1 MGKVTFYSLQV
12 AVIISLSLGSM
23 CFDISKY
30 FFLYRPNWQLRG
42 SDPSAVSPSKTAP
55 KNERELLGLVYD
67 LTLTRHEDLRTF
79 GVGRGAF
86 DTQFKPNRSTQETN
100 HTRATVTA
108 SMTAALSYREFSQY
122 RMSMSSMIV
131 PPNKDDDCGFVVGGT
146 SLCEAFRI
154 ASASLPSMSAGKR
167 ERRGMDTES
176 DSDLPAVAK
185 TALTEALR
193 AAAEVTATDSSS
205 LCCNDVASDDQT
217 SGVLDL
223 APRRPLRTSSDDDF
237 HHSETDISL
246 VRQPSL
252 DSILKTTRAPA
263 TLSSSKAP
271 VRRQLSFG
279 ATDTVEFDASL
290 PACFAIDR
298 PVTRWRSSRRGLERS
313 HSSDCLP
320 RLPSRQD
327 CAMMAPRRC
336 ARRKPEASPRMPQR
350 VATSDDSFSFL
361 AVEPSTLMSPV
372 RSTDS
377 PRSPLQSP
385 TPSSPRHGLLYRMD
399 SA

>member
-1 MGKVTFYSLQV
+1 M
-12 AVIISLSLGSM
+12 
-23 CFDISKY
+23 
-30 FFLYRPNWQLRG
+30 
-42 SDPSAVSPSKTAP
+42 
-55 KNERELLGLVYD
+55 
-67 LTLTRHEDLRTF
+67 
-79 GVGRGAF
+79 
-86 DTQFKPNRSTQETN
+86 
-100 HTRATVTA
+100 TV
-108 SMTAALSYREFSQY
+108 ALSCRDFSQY

-131 PPNKDDDCGFVVGGT
+131 PPNKDDECGYVGGTT

-154 ASASLPSMSAGKR
+154 ASASLPSMSGRR

-176 DSDLPAVAK
+176 DSALPAVAK
-185 TALTEALR
+185 NALTEALR
-193 AAAEVTATDSSS
+193 AAAEVTDPDSSS
-205 LCCNDVASDDQT
+205 LCCHDVAALEDQN
-217 SGVLDL
+217 GVVLDL

-237 HHSETDISL
+237 HHSETHISL

-252 DSILKTTRAPA
+252 DSILKTKAPA
-263 TLSSSKAP
+263 TSYSSKAP
-271 VRRQLSFG
+271 VLRQLSFG

-290 PACFAIDR
+290 PACFAVDR

-320 RLPSRQD
+320 RLPARQD
-327 CAMMAPRRC
+327 CAMLAPKRC

-350 VATSDDSFSFL
+350 TATSDESFSFL
-361 AVEPSTLMSPV
+361 AVEPSTLLSPV
-372 RSTDS
+372 RSCDS